1 MSGPAPDATVVLA
14 GRLWAEPGRGPV
26 TRDAALHIADG
37 CIERVASAAQTAAS
51 RRLLALPA
59 VVNAHDHGYGLRPM
73 AFGAADDALEVWI
86 AGLRARPRIDPYLE
100 AAVAFA
106 RMARAGIGTTVHCH
120 NSHNADLLVE
130 EAADVARAAKDVG
143 LRVAFSCPIVDR
155 NPWVYGGIEA
165 IRSRYSASEW
175 AAVSGWRP
183 AYAPAAEQ
191 LARVEAVASAHH
203 SDMFNV
209 QYGPIGPQWCEDA
222 TLAGIAEASE
232 RTGRRVHMHLL
243 ESPRQ
248 REWTDR
254 VYPDGI
260 VRHLDSIG
268 FLTPRLTVA
277 HGVWLKEDECALLAE
292 RGVMVVV
299 NTSSNLR
306 LRSGLAPVP
315 VFHREGLRFAL
326 GLDGMAFDEDQD
338 ALRDLRLAYR
348 MHAGTALEPCVPA
361 RAFLEAAFRHGA
373 AAFDGDVSRGL
384 VPGGRA
390 DFICLDYTAMSHD
403 VLAESADE
411 LTVFMNRV
419 HAGYLKTLCVA
430 GRTIVEDGRLLSVD
444 LAALEREMMEQASR
458 GEAVLRRDRDA
469 THMHREKVREF
480 YRDEGCLD
488 RDHSNSTGS

>member
-1 MSGPAPDATVVLA
+1 MTGAAPDGTVVLA
-14 GRLWAEPGRGPV
+14 GRLWAEAGRGAV
-26 TRDAALHIADG
+26 MRDAALHIADG
-37 CIERVASAAQTAAS
+37 RIERVVSAPQTEASN
-51 RRLLALPA
+51 RLMAMPA

-73 AFGAADDALEVWI
+73 AFGVADDALEVWI
-86 AGLRARPRIDPYLE
+86 SALRARPRIDPYLE
-100 AAVAFA
+100 AVVAFA

-120 NSHNADLLVE
+120 NSHNAELLVD
-130 EAADVARAAKDVG
+130 EAAEVARAAKDVG
-143 LRVAFSCPIVDR
+143 IRVAFSCPIVDR
-155 NPWVYGGIEA
+155 NAWVYGGIEA

-183 AYAPAAEQ
+183 TYAPAAEQ
-191 LARVEAVASAHH
+191 LARVEAVASAHQ

-222 TLAGIAEASE
+222 TLESIAEACE

-248 REWTDR
+248 RDWTDR
-254 VYPDGI
+254 VYPEGI

-277 HGVWLKEDECALLAE
+277 HGVWLTEAECALLAE
-292 RGVMVVV
+292 RGVMVAV

-315 VFHREGLRFAL
+315 VFHREGVRFAL

-338 ALRDLRLAYR
+338 ALRDLRLAYHL
-348 MHAGTALEPCVPA
+348 HAGTTLEPQVPA
-361 RAFLEAAFRHGA
+361 SAFLEAAFANGA
-373 AAFDGDVSRGL
+373 AAFDGDETQGRL
-384 VPGGRA
+384 APGCRA
-390 DFICLDYTAMSHD
+390 DFICLDYAAMSHD
-403 VLAESADE
+403 VLADSAGE

-430 GRTIVEDGRLLSVD
+430 GRIIVEDGELLSVD
-444 LAALEREMMEQASR
+444 LPALEREMMAQASR
-458 GEAVLRRDRDA
+458 GEAALRRDRKA
-469 THMHREKVREF
+469 IHMHREKVRDF
-480 YRDEGCLD
+480 YRDEGKT
-488 RDHSNSTGS
+488 RPRPSPA

>member
-1 MSGPAPDATVVLA
+1 MTGSAPGGLEVLA

-37 CIERVASAAQTAAS
+37 SIERVESAAQTAAS
-51 RRLLALPA
+51 SRLLALPA
-59 VVNAHDHGYGLRPM
+59 IVNAHDHGYGLRPM

-106 RMARAGIGTTVHCH
+106 RMAQAGIGTTVHCH
-120 NSHNADLLVE
+120 NSHNADLLVD

-183 AYAPAAEQ
+183 TYAPAAEQ

-203 SDMFNV
+203 SDTFNV

-254 VYPDGI
+254 VYPEGI
-260 VRHLDSIG
+260 VRHLDSLG
-268 FLTPRLTVA
+268 FLSPRLTVA

-315 VFHREGLRFAL
+315 VFHREGVRFAL

-338 ALRDLRLAYR
+338 ALRDLRLAYHL
-348 MHAGTALEPCVPA
+348 HAGTGLEPRVPA
-361 RAFLEAAFRHGA
+361 QAFLQAAFRHGA
-373 AAFDGDVSRGL
+373 VAFDGDETQGRLAPGSRG
-384 VPGGRA
+384 
-390 DFICLDYTAMSHD
+390 DFICLDYAAMSHD

-430 GRTIVEDGRLLSVD
+430 GRTIVEDGDLLSVD
-444 LAALEREMMEQASR
+444 LAALEREMMEQANQ
-458 GEAVLRRDRDA
+458 GETTLRRDQP
-469 THMHREKVREF
+469 TIHMHREKVREF
-480 YRDEGCLD
+480 YRDVGKADLLPTKP
-488 RDHSNSTGS
+488 R